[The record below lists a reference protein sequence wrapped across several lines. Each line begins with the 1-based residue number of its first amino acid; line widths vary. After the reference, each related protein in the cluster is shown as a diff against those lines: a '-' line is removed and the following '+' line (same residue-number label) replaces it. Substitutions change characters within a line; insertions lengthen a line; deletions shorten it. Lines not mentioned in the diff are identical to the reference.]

1 MIDTIS
7 EIQERFDA
15 VKYIEKSLLELHQ
28 VFLDM
33 AVLVEV
39 QGEQL
44 DDIESQVGRAHSFVS
59 RGAEQLQTA
68 RKLQKNT
75 RKWYCIGIIILLI
88 VILVIVLPIVLKNN
102 GGGGGGG
109 SNSTPNP
116 TPQNP
121 STDPIPPPA
130 AGL

>member
-1 MIDTIS
+1 MDTIS
-7 EIQERFDA
+7 EIQERFGA
-15 VKYIEKSLLELHQ
+15 VKDIEKSLLELHQ

-68 RKLQKNT
+68 RKHQKNT
-75 RKWYCIGIIILLI
+75 RKWYCIAIIILLI
-88 VILVIVLPIVLKNN
+88 VILVIVVPIVVKNS
-102 GGGGGGG
+102 GGGGGGD
-109 SNSTPNP
+109 SNSPSNP
-116 TPQNP
+116 T

-130 AGL
+130 AGR